1 MKREYV
7 FLCWC
12 MMVVAASAMPQENK
26 QKLGGYYVLLDN
38 AQRTATLLDADYAR
52 PGKVYEQT
60 ELLVPVAVTLTGPSM
75 GGDPVAIDYVITAL
89 GTRAFYNAPNATA
102 VTFAADSR
110 VSRIETEAL
119 AQMPNLSQDTLTLP
133 ASLDSLALS
142 AVVLPGIKYIEF
154 LGAVPPRCAVAT
166 QGDAVNP
173 WTSATEVTM
182 PSVQVL
188 VPEGAWSAYKAAAGI
203 GDYFT
208 CFQGETPT
216 GVTEQEHAPVRAYKV
231 MQNGQLV
238 IIHNGVVYDAQGREF
253 YYKNLHK

>member
-1 MKREYV
+1 
-7 FLCWC
+7 
-12 MMVVAASAMPQENK
+12 
-26 QKLGGYYVLLDN
+26 
-38 AQRTATLLDADYAR
+38 
-52 PGKVYEQT
+52 
-60 ELLVPVAVTLTGPSM
+60 M
-75 GGDPVAIDYVITAL
+75 GGTSTGKTYQVIAL
-89 GTRAFYNAPNATA
+89 DKKAFYGAAATS
-102 VTFAADSR
+102 VSFAEGSY
-110 VSRIETEAL
+110 VQWIGSLAL
-119 AQMPNLSQDTLTLP
+119 ANMVNLSQDTLTLP

-216 GVTEQEHAPVRAYKV
+216 GVTEQEHASAKAYKV

-253 YYKNLHK
+253 YHKNLHK